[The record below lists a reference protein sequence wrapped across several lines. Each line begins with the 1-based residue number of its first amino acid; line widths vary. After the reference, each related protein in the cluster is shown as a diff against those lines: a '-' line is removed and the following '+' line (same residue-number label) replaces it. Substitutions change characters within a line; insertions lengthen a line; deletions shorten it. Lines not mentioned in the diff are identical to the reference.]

1 MSAKEEAL
9 RNIAW
14 EEVKKGGSQHY
25 KTGGVEPIDL
35 YKSLGILKPYAI
47 ASILKYAARNVSKPV
62 NNKDMDKIIHCA
74 TILKA
79 LMEGEDENRL

>member
-35 YKSLGILKPYAI
+35 YKSLGIVKPFAI
-47 ASILKYAARNVSKPV
+47 ASIIKYASRNVVKPI
-62 NNKDMDKIIHCA
+62 NNKDMDKIIHYA
-74 TILKA
+74 TMLKS
-79 LMEGEDENRL
+79 LMEGEDEN